1 MDQLLLTDNLFAS
14 LESSIISPAWLKG
27 MIKRINSL
35 TLMMI
40 CTKRLIG
47 TFRVLKIMLKIIIK
61 KKDQQK
67 YPFSMNVSG
76 QKHYCL
82 MESSDCLSS
91 TFSSSSSF
99 HFYFI
104 SFRHSLLYCRQ
115 LLRKRNPKEK
125 KSSCQPKLYSHTNY
139 LPPTYTRH
147 ITS

>member
-1 MDQLLLTDNLFAS
+1 MSIGEILCLINFYSTGIDYDPRQENQ
-14 LESSIISPAWLKG
+14 SSQKISK
-27 MIKRINSL
+27 KRFVKWFHS
-35 TLMMI
+35 
-40 CTKRLIG
+40 
-47 TFRVLKIMLKIIIK
+47 TFLSP
-61 KKDQQK
+61 QQK

-115 LLRKRNPKEK
+115 SLRKMNPKEK